1 MNTRSFRLLALSCI
15 TIDMVREIAFVLF
28 LMLTPPCYYTVIP
41 VTSHVLE
48 IRLEDKLSSALAD
61 NALSVYRFLF
71 ARLHNGVTE
80 LSAMY
85 SCAHVH
91 SSLGLTCAIWM
102 SVSNVT
108 CETISAYF
116 LELLN

>member
-1 MNTRSFRLLALSCI
+1 M
-15 TIDMVREIAFVLF
+15 
-28 LMLTPPCYYTVIP
+28 
-41 VTSHVLE
+41 
-48 IRLEDKLSSALAD
+48 LSSALAD

-91 SSLGLTCAIWM
+91 SSLGLTCVQFGCLFRM
-102 SVSNVT
+102 SLVKQYLRIFWN
-108 CETISAYF
+108 F
-116 LELLN
+116 